1 MHHPDKTKKKKKK
14 KKRKKTRLLQK
25 GKRRRKTLIH
35 EETLSLSLKQTT
47 AQTVQ
52 QQEVGRTRT
61 LSHHR

>member
-1 MHHPDKTKKKKKK
+1 MHHPDKTKKKKKTK
-14 KKRKKTRLLQK
+14 QNTRLLQK
-25 GKRRRKTLIH
+25 GKKRRKTLIP

-61 LSHHR
+61 LSHHG

>member
-14 KKRKKTRLLQK
+14 KKNTRRK
-25 GKRRRKTLIH
+25 GKRRRKTLIP

-52 QQEVGRTRT
+52 QQEVGRTRSI